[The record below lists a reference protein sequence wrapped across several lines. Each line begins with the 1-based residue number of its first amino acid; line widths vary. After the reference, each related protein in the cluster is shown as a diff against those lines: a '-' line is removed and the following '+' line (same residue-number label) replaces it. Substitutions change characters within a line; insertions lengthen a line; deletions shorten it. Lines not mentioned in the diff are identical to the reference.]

1 VLSQLRAA
9 QGEINSMTRVYEELA
24 QKEMVLARYVG
35 KEKELLDH
43 IADLEAEI
51 DDMAEQSRETKALY
65 EKLIKE
71 SMVNAKNK
79 VMESLPGL
87 IQTSKTKVQ
96 LVSP

>member
-1 VLSQLRAA
+1 MLAQLRAA

-24 QKEMVLARYVG
+24 QKEMVLARYVA

-51 DDMAEQSRETKALY
+51 DDMADQSRETKALY

>member
-1 VLSQLRAA
+1 MLAQLRAA

-24 QKEMVLARYVG
+24 QKEMVLARYVA